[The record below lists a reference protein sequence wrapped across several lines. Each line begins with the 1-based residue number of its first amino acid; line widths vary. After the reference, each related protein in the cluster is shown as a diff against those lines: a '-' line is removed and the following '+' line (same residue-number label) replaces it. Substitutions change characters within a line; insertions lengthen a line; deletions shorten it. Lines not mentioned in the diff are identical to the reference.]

1 MSTSDLITLLGDYL
15 AVLAIVIAF
24 LSTQVEAWKNQILA
38 LDSEWSDEEHRG
50 NNLLK
55 VRHQTKRNALRN
67 APPTFAVYAPVI
79 LSVVLLGL
87 GSWSLWRADATV
99 CKSQIAILLFVPFL
113 LLLAAYMVYGCL
125 SINNGK
131 QKLNA
136 LQ

>member
-1 MSTSDLITLLGDYL
+1 MSTSDLITLLADYL

-38 LDSEWSDEEHRG
+38 LESEWSEEDHRS

-55 VRHQTKRNALRN
+55 VRHEAKRNALSN
-67 APPTFAVYAPVI
+67 APPKFAVYAPVI

-87 GSWSLWRADATV
+87 GSWSLYRADSAV

-113 LLLAAYMVYGCL
+113 LLLVAYMIYGGL
-125 SINNGK
+125 SIKNGK
-131 QKLNA
+131 NKLTA
-136 LQ
+136 LK